1 MTSIMCIQLKD
12 FDYTRPGFYMAM
24 EKCAD
29 SFMISSCVVGEGGEV
44 SEPHARYDA
53 GIDYGEDAAF
63 AHARKRRT
71 AHARKRRVA
80 HQTTRRSERR

>member
-1 MTSIMCIQLKD
+1 MRIQLKD
-12 FDYTRPGFYMAM
+12 LDYTRPGFYMAM

-29 SFMISSCVVGEGGEV
+29 SFMISSCVVVEGGAV
-44 SEPHARYDA
+44 SEHHARHDA
-53 GIDYGEDAAF
+53 VIDYGEDAAF
-63 AHARKRRT
+63 